1 MVNVPLYAERIKS
14 CLANHV
20 TLLVFVYAPDAN
32 MRHPT
37 PSRVLRVL
45 EAQEAELSNLPSLP
59 DLAIEEYTDDFA
71 IDESSESFPALQAGT
86 GIDRPP
92 SRISHSTPVHK
103 ASSAASRLSRSGS
116 AERFAAS
123 LHNSR
128 GSTGNRDRKQPDASF
143 EISDVEHTPYQL
155 ADLSS
160 LIIDEESG
168 IAAPEFGLPIH
179 PEPDDGAL
187 SDVLD
192 SISLTSS
199 SRKTDENDDEQ
210 PVRVALLLD
219 IELPLILFTGFT
231 IRHCKTRFGCK
242 CHPTS
247 PYASSS

>member
-1 MVNVPLYAERIKS
+1 MLKEQEQNRFKS

-20 TLLVFVYAPDAN
+20 TLLVFVYAPGAN

-37 PSRVLRVL
+37 PSRVLRAL

-59 DLAIEEYTDDFA
+59 DLAIEEYTDDFG
-71 IDESSESFPALQAGT
+71 IDESSESFPALQAGAT
-86 GIDRPP
+86 GIDRPS
-92 SRISHSTPVHK
+92 SRISHSTPLHK

-123 LHNSR
+123 LQNSR
-128 GSTGNRDRKQPDASF
+128 GSIGNRDRKQLDASF
-143 EISDVEHTPYQL
+143 EISNVEHTPYQL

-168 IAAPEFGLPIH
+168 IAAPEFGLPVH
-179 PEPDDGAL
+179 PEPDDAAL

-210 PVRVALLLD
+210 PVRVAPFL
-219 IELPLILFTGFT
+219 
-231 IRHCKTRFGCK
+231 GCEN
-242 CHPTS
+242 S
-247 PYASSS
+247 P